1 MYILREGDEPMEL
14 PVDKLKENV
23 FDDICFSRCILTN
36 LDMSHSSYLNCDFR
50 YAETKCTLF
59 NYSNFEKSRLIGM
72 ESAMAD
78 YSKANLKST
87 LIISSDF
94 SGGSLNGAD
103 LTGSTLSNVNFNF
116 CDLRGAILECDELD
130 TCTFDN
136 AVYDDSTVWSLGFKP
151 NLFGAKLI
159 SSSYFNDASSN
170 DNVTKHLL
178 HYYKDEGTTM

>member
-14 PVDKLKENV
+14 PVDKVKENV
-23 FDDICFSRCILTN
+23 FDDICFSRCIFTN

-87 LIISSDF
+87 LIISSD
-94 SGGSLNGAD
+94 
-103 LTGSTLSNVNFNF
+103 
-116 CDLRGAILECDELD
+116 LECEGLD
-130 TCTFDN
+130 TCTFNN

-170 DNVTKHLL
+170 DNVAKHLL